1 MREEKPRLTLRDVVA
16 LALFVLIVGSVLLA
30 LLAVPTCIVYWWI
43 GMSGNVALAID
54 VAATASIL
62 AGIVTTAYYAD

>member
-1 MREEKPRLTLRDVVA
+1 MKREKPRLTLRDA
-16 LALFVLIVGSVLLA
+16 LAVALFVVIVGSVLLA

-54 VAATASIL
+54 VAATALIL